1 MMSPEYKIKPN
12 YGVFNFVR
20 NWQKNGTEKILAE
33 FYEYKM
39 KQMLDH
45 MEAFITVIKT
55 LIQVAPATYKTKIA
69 NGTEPK
75 FKFLRMV
82 ASWTMQ
88 PIKIEYFNTSSSKQL
103 AKFFLLIEKYVEK
116 HKININWF
124 YEKEDLDMLMSGNQY
139 SKFLKLNFTFIE
151 Y

>member
-1 MMSPEYKIKPN
+1 MENFKIAETEDTPNIDFDAESRVFTISGRSLPENAI
-12 YGVFNFVR
+12 
-20 NWQKNGTEKILAE
+20 E
-33 FYEYKM
+33 FYAPVLEWV
-39 KQMLDH
+39 D
-45 MEAFITVIKT
+45 KT
-55 LIQVAPATYKTKIA
+55 LDE
-69 NGTEPK
+69 TEPTS
-75 FKFLRMV
+75 FVFE
-82 ASWTMQ
+82 
-88 PIKIEYFNTSSSKQL
+88 IKIEYFNTSSSKQL

>member
-1 MMSPEYKIKPN
+1 MENFKIAETEDTPNIDFNAESRVFTISGRSLPENAI
-12 YGVFNFVR
+12 
-20 NWQKNGTEKILAE
+20 E
-33 FYEYKM
+33 FYAPVLEWV
-39 KQMLDH
+39 D
-45 MEAFITVIKT
+45 KT
-55 LIQVAPATYKTKIA
+55 LDE
-69 NGTEPK
+69 TEPTS
-75 FKFLRMV
+75 FVFE
-82 ASWTMQ
+82 
-88 PIKIEYFNTSSSKQL
+88 IKIEYFNTSSSKQL

>member
-1 MMSPEYKIKPN
+1 MENFKITETEDTPNIDFNAESRVFTISGRSLPENAI
-12 YGVFNFVR
+12 
-20 NWQKNGTEKILAE
+20 E
-33 FYEYKM
+33 FYAPVLEWV
-39 KQMLDH
+39 D
-45 MEAFITVIKT
+45 KT
-55 LIQVAPATYKTKIA
+55 LDEA
-69 NGTEPK
+69 EPTS
-75 FKFLRMV
+75 FVFE
-82 ASWTMQ
+82 
-88 PIKIEYFNTSSSKQL
+88 IKIEYFNTSSSKQL

>member
-1 MMSPEYKIKPN
+1 MENFKIAETEDTPNIDFDAESRVFTISGRSLPENAI
-12 YGVFNFVR
+12 
-20 NWQKNGTEKILAE
+20 E
-33 FYEYKM
+33 FYAPVLEWV
-39 KQMLDH
+39 D
-45 MEAFITVIKT
+45 KT
-55 LIQVAPATYKTKIA
+55 LDK
-69 NGTEPK
+69 TEPTS
-75 FKFLRMV
+75 FVFE
-82 ASWTMQ
+82 
-88 PIKIEYFNTSSSKQL
+88 IKIEYFNTSSSKQL

>member
-1 MMSPEYKIKPN
+1 MIFLYEGFNILKQIDMENFKIAETEDTPNIDFNAESRVFTISGRSLPENAI
-12 YGVFNFVR
+12 
-20 NWQKNGTEKILAE
+20 E
-33 FYEYKM
+33 FYAPVLEWVDNT
-39 KQMLDH
+39 LD
-45 MEAFITVIKT
+45 EA
-55 LIQVAPATYKTKIA
+55 
-69 NGTEPK
+69 EPTS
-75 FKFLRMV
+75 FVFE
-82 ASWTMQ
+82 
-88 PIKIEYFNTSSSKQL
+88 IKIEYFNTSSSKQL

>member
-1 MMSPEYKIKPN
+1 MENFKIAETEDTPNIDFNAESRVFTISGRSLPENAI
-12 YGVFNFVR
+12 
-20 NWQKNGTEKILAE
+20 E
-33 FYEYKM
+33 FYAPVLEWVDNT
-39 KQMLDH
+39 LD
-45 MEAFITVIKT
+45 EA
-55 LIQVAPATYKTKIA
+55 
-69 NGTEPK
+69 EPTS
-75 FKFLRMV
+75 FVFE
-82 ASWTMQ
+82 
-88 PIKIEYFNTSSSKQL
+88 IKIEYFNTSSSKQL